1 MKPFKK
7 AILFLII
14 SWGLVAGLFYFVLPV
29 LVWYLIKNDSYEL
42 IILAILI
49 DGYYQAFYSVP
60 ILSIGAVILVGSI
73 NLIKPHL
80 MMYTGANE
88 AIS

>member
-1 MKPFKK
+1 MKPVKK
-7 AILFLII
+7 TIIFLII
-14 SWGLVAGLFYFVLPV
+14 SWGLVAGIFYFVLPL
-29 LVWYLIKNDSYEL
+29 LVWYLIRNDSYEL

-49 DGYYQAFYSVP
+49 DGYYQAFYSIP
-60 ILSIGAVILVGSI
+60 MISIGAVILVGSI

-80 MMYTGANE
+80 MMYNAVNE